1 MQAFQQSNPGLATM
15 LGMGAAGPSVP
26 PQVKKLATE
35 SIWIKGQ
42 ETIQYDVYRAVQ
54 EQKKAKG
61 YVTQKFSRIRTM
73 MEKFNDSRRSA
84 MDGLGQKKQK
94 GPRDAIQEHGFP
106 LAGYRIKTRNS
117 QNSDKTNIDALRVLR
132 ITEAS
137 IPNHIFSF
145 DTTYA
150 ETNMDQKLQENR
162 RKMQQYM
169 NR

>member
-1 MQAFQQSNPGLATM
+1 
-15 LGMGAAGPSVP
+15 
-26 PQVKKLATE
+26 
-35 SIWIKGQ
+35 
-42 ETIQYDVYRAVQ
+42 
-54 EQKKAKG
+54 
-61 YVTQKFSRIRTM
+61 M
-73 MEKFNDSRRSA
+73 MEKFNDRRKSA
-84 MDGLGQKKQK
+84 MAGLGQKKQK
-94 GPRDAIQEHGFP
+94 DPRDAIQEHGFP